1 LVTLVTFTGGGGGA
15 SGSTTTAGAT
25 LAAWIASADFTG
37 TAAGWG
43 TTGVP
48 LLTDTLDELVEGATS
63 VTVLPSLTTVVGLSV
78 VVTAAAE
85 DCGVLSALD
94 SAGSGSPAELGLLD
108 GVVWAGATALALTAA
123 LVGVVAA
130 DAGAEVVGLPL
141 GAGVVA
147 LSVVVGGWVVMG
159 ASVVGDTVAVRVGV
173 CTGGG
178 APVLTG
184 GSLV

>member
-1 LVTLVTFTGGGGGA
+1 MLVIWVLILVTLVTFTGGGGGA
-15 SGSTTTAGAT
+15 AGFTTTAGAS
-25 LAAWIASADFTG
+25 LAAWIASADLTG

-48 LLTDTLDELVEGATS
+48 LLTDTVAELVEGTTS

-123 LVGVVAA
+123 LVANAVVGIWVYVTVALHA
-130 DAGAEVVGLPL
+130 SWWPTCEAAGASNVEV
-141 GAGVVA
+141 
-147 LSVVVGGWVVMG
+147 WN
-159 ASVVGDTVAVRVGV
+159 
-173 CTGGG
+173 
-178 APVLTG
+178 
-184 GSLV
+184 